1 MGKKVVMVGAVALS
15 SKAACRLKRLEP
27 DAEVL
32 LIDQGEFI
40 SYGGCGIPY
49 YVSGDV
55 ADASALQSTSFHAL
69 RDVCFFKEYKDID
82 VMTRT
87 RVTAVDRE
95 NKRVEILKEDGS
107 KDVVSYDKLVLGT
120 GSRPRDLNIPGQELE
135 GVFTVGSLED
145 AVRIKSAI
153 SSGQVGSAVV
163 VGAGFIG
170 LEMAEA
176 LADMWGVETVVLE
189 LTDQIMPGYLGPEM
203 ARMGQKHM
211 EEHGVSFR
219 FGQKILRFEGENGH
233 VMKVVTD
240 QETLDVEM
248 VILAAGILPNG
259 ELAEAA
265 GLEVGYNGGIVV
277 DGHLRTG
284 DPDIYAGGDCVLS
297 PNLLTGKPG
306 YYPLGSL
313 ANRQGR
319 IIGDNLAGKER
330 TFPPVVGSFVVKI
343 FEASL
348 CGAGLTLAK
357 ALESGYDAIG
367 VRMSQLDKAHFYPTR
382 ELMYLELVVDQSTRQ
397 VLGIQG
403 MGGKGEATVG
413 RINAVAALLP
423 YKPKVEDLSNM
434 EFAYSPPFSSAM
446 DIVNALANV
455 ADNFLEGLLVPIGN
469 EEFAEIWEK
478 IKKGEVALVDCRARP
493 DSKPFM
499 EKYPEIWLGIPQDE
513 LKKRFDEIP
522 KGKPVVLL
530 CNTGV
535 RSYEAQINLHALGH
549 TDNVSVM
556 GGIATLK
563 HWGMDL

>member
-1 MGKKVVMVGAVALS
+1 MGKKVVMIGAVALS
-15 SKAACRLKRLEP
+15 SKAACRLKRLRPET
-27 DAEVL
+27 EVL

-69 RDVCFFKEYKDID
+69 RDEHFFKEYKDIE

-87 RVTAVDRE
+87 RVTSIDRE
-95 NKRVEILKEDGS
+95 SKRVEILKQDGE
-107 KDVVSYDKLVLGT
+107 KEWISYDKLVIGT
-120 GSRPRDLNIPGQELE
+120 GSRPRDLKIPGQDLE
-135 GVFTVGSLED
+135 GVFTVGSLDD
-145 AVRIKSAI
+145 AIRIKTAI

-176 LADMWGVETVVLE
+176 LADMWGVETVVIE

-211 EEHGVSFR
+211 EERGVSFR
-219 FGQKILRFEGENGH
+219 FGQKILSFEGENGH
-233 VMKVVTD
+233 VSRVITD
-240 QETLDVEM
+240 QETYGVEM

-259 ELAEAA
+259 ELAQAA
-265 GLEVGYNGGIVV
+265 GLEVGYNGGILV
-277 DGHLRTG
+277 DEYLRTM

-297 PNLLTGKPG
+297 PNLLTGNSG

-319 IIGDNLAGKER
+319 IIGDNLAGMER

-343 FEASL
+343 FEKSL

-357 ALESGYDAIG
+357 ALECGYDAVS
-367 VRMSQLDKAHFYPTR
+367 VRMAQLDKAHFYPTK
-382 ELMYLELVVDQSTRQ
+382 ELMYLELVADKSTRQ

-413 RINAVAALLP
+413 RINAVAAILP
-423 YKPKVEDLSNM
+423 QKPKVEDLSNM

-446 DIVNALANV
+446 DIINALANV
-455 ADNFLEGLLVPIGN
+455 MDNFLSGILNPIGS
-469 EEFAEIWEK
+469 EEFAKLWEK
-478 IKKGEVALVDCRARP
+478 IQTGEVFLVDCRAKP

-499 EKYPEIWLGIPQDE
+499 DKYPELWHGIPQDE
-513 LKKRFDEIP
+513 VKNRFDEIP
-522 KGKPVVLL
+522 KDKPVVLL

-535 RSYEAQINLHALGH
+535 RSYEAQINLHSLGH
-549 TDNVSVM
+549 QNNVSVM

-563 HWGMDL
+563 NWGMDL